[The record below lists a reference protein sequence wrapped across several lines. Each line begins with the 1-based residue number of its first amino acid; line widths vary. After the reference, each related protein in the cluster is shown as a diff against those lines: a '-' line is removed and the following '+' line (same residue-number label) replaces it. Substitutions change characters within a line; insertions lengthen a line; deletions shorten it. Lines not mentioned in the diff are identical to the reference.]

1 MGRYPDFDQKL
12 MGWVN
17 QIKAQSRSGVHVPY
31 EFVSLDH
38 LLHDMRLY
46 KSRAEISLMKK
57 AARVSVAAHKRA
69 MKLCKPGLHEYAIEA
84 EFNHEFRRN
93 NAQHAYPPIVVG
105 GENGCILHYN
115 DNNAQLNDGDLLLI
129 DAGCEI
135 EGYASDITRTFPVNG
150 RFSEPQRLLYQLVLD
165 AQEAAIAK
173 VRPGNHWNDPH
184 HAAVRTITR
193 GLIELKLLKGNPD
206 LMKDPTLKRWRE
218 LFNSGPAGAQEAY
231 TEMNRASTEGTTP
244 EALNDPKLLRTIWDK
259 FIETGDRFNE
269 PGRFTALLGYEYTS
283 NYKSNNLHRVVIY
296 RDSGERARQLLP
308 FSALDSE
315 NPEDLWKS
323 LQAYE
328 TETGGQVLAIPHNG
342 NMSGGMMFAM
352 STFAGKRLTESWA
365 KERARWEP
373 VYEITQMKGDGE
385 AHPMLS
391 PNDEFADYETWDK
404 MTIGGLPNSPENYPF
419 EYARS
424 ALKNGLA
431 LEAKLGTNPFKF
443 GFIGST
449 DSHTALAAVEEDN
462 FFGKHSGVEPSAE
475 RMMHP
480 VAKVRDQ
487 IVVGWEMSAS
497 GYAGV
502 WATENTREAL
512 WDALK
517 RKEVYATTGPRII
530 VRFFGGWDFV
540 EQDAH
545 TRRPAQAGAGAEEAA
560 AVRHRDQPGWQD
572 GVVQGRLDRARQRR
586 PRLRRVGD
594 GHCALRLVRQHG
606 VHQCQGA
613 RKLWPALPHH
623 VPQPLPGSLWR
634 CQQRR
639 LQTLL
644 RRPHV
649 PGREGPQ
656 HAGGGRTRTAAPLGH

>member
-1 MGRYPDFDQKL
+1 METK
-12 MGWVN
+12 
-17 QIKAQSRSGVHVPY
+17 
-31 EFVSLDH
+31 
-38 LLHDMRLY
+38 
-46 KSRAEISLMKK
+46 IS
-57 AARVSVAAHKRA
+57 ATTTTT
-69 MKLCKPGLHEYAIEA
+69 
-84 EFNHEFRRN
+84 
-93 NAQHAYPPIVVG
+93 
-105 GENGCILHYN
+105 
-115 DNNAQLNDGDLLLI
+115 LLL
-129 DAGCEI
+129 AGALLI
-135 EGYASDITRTFPVNG
+135 VPTMSQ
-150 RFSEPQRLLYQLVLD
+150 SETLIPDKGVYD
-165 AQEAAIAK
+165 EAIAK
-173 VRPGNHWNDPH
+173 QAWSTRDTYSPYAKQAYATQVFWGDTHLHTALSVDATIFGATLGLEDAYRFARGEEVRASSGQRVKLSRPLDFLVVAD
-184 HAAVRTITR
+184 HAEALGTMD
-193 GLIELKLLKGNPD
+193 ELLKGNPEM
-206 LMKDPTLKRWRE
+206 MKDPTLKRWRE
-218 LFNSGPAGAQEAY
+218 LFNSGPAGGQEAY

-244 EALNDPKLLRTIWDK
+244 EALNDPKLLRTIWDNYIK
-259 FIETGDRFNE
+259 TGDRFNE

-283 NYKSNNLHRVVIY
+283 NYKTNNLHRVVIY
-296 RDSGERARQLLP
+296 RDSEERVRELLP

-328 TETGGQVLAIPHNG
+328 AETGGQVLAIPHNG
-342 NMSGGMMFAM
+342 NMSGGMMFAL
-352 STFAGKRLTESWA
+352 STFAGEPLTEAWA

-373 VYEITQMKGDGE
+373 LYEITQMKGDGE

-404 MTIGGLPNSPENYPF
+404 MTIGGLPNSPENIPF

-424 ALKNGLA
+424 ALKNGLE

-475 RMMHP
+475 RMTSP

-487 IVVGWEMSAS
+487 VVLGWEMSAS

-545 TRRPAQAGAGAEEAA
+545 TRRPAQAGYAKGVPMGGDLTNAPKGKVPTFLVAA
-560 AVRHRDQPGWQD
+560 LKDPIG
-572 GVVQGRLDRARQRR
+572 GNLDRYQIVKGWMDAEGELHEKVYDVAWSGDRKPGKDGKLPAVGNTVDEKEATWTNTIGANELIAVWKDPDFNPEQPAFYYGRVIEIPT
-586 PRLRRVGD
+586 PRWTAYDTKHYGL
-594 GHCALRLVRQHG
+594 
-606 VHQCQGA
+606 
-613 RKLWPALPHH
+613 
-623 VPQPLPGSLWR
+623 QPPPEAPMTTQERAYTSPIWYTPGK
-634 CQQRR
+634 
-639 LQTLL
+639 
-644 RRPHV
+644 
-649 PGREGPQ
+649 G
-656 HAGGGRTRTAAPLGH
+656 